1 MSLHSADAAAVS
13 TTRRGALS
21 LFVGATA
28 TLSGCGELLEGS
40 GPDVAVFNRRES
52 TLDVTL
58 VVGGTERTIVSTTET
73 LDPGEGFGRGRGD
86 LLPSAGSVTVSVGV
100 PGGPSAERELD
111 IEDDT
116 SIQVSIESDGVTF
129 ETE

>member
-1 MSLHSADAAAVS
+1 MSLHSADATAVS
-13 TTRRGALS
+13 TTRRGAVS
-21 LFVGATA
+21 LLAGATVA
-28 TLSGCGELLEGS
+28 LSGCGLLDGS

-58 VVGGTERTIVSTTET
+58 VVGGTEKTIVSTTET

-86 LLPSAGSVTVSVGV
+86 VLPSSGRVTVSVGV

-116 SIQVSIESDGVTF
+116 SIRIRIEPDGVTF
-129 ETE
+129 ETV